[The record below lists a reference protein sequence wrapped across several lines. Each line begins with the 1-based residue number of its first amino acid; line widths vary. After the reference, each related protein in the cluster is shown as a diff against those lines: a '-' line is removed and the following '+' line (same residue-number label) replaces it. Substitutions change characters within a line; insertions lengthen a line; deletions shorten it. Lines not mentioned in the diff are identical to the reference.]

1 MVAAR
6 DIRLVCLD
14 LDGTLLGPDKQVSVG
29 NRAAL
34 ARAHAAGLR
43 IAIASGRHPFNVC
56 ELLDELGMAHTAVC
70 LSGAYAMFDG
80 REVFRHG
87 ISDELAARVI
97 DVAEAHGCYL
107 SIAGVDFN
115 LMSGHIEREGGET
128 PATSRYVP
136 CATYDD
142 LRRAAAAHAGALLKC
157 AVHANDD
164 ETYERVRADLR
175 QIPGASVTQ
184 SDVRWSDVIDQGCS
198 KAEGIEALAGAM
210 GLAMAQVAAVGDDEN
225 DIESLAAVGLGIA
238 MGNALPEARA
248 AARVSVADNAHDGVA
263 QAIDF
268 MLAAHA
274 AEGKEQA

>member
-14 LDGTLLGPDKQVSVG
+14 LDGTLLGPDKQVSAG

-70 LSGAYAMFDG
+70 LSGAYAMLDG

-87 ISDELAARVI
+87 ISDELAARAI

-107 SIAGVDFN
+107 SLAGADFN

-164 ETYERVRADLR
+164 ETYERVRADLC

-184 SDVRWSDVIDQGCS
+184 SDVRWSDVIAQGCS

-225 DIESLAAVGLGIA
+225 DVESLAAVGLGIA

-248 AARVSVADNAHDGVA
+248 AARMSVADNAHDGVA

-274 AEGKEQA
+274 AAGKEQA